1 MLPLFLLGCVEIAVV
16 MVAFS
21 HSINPIRKE
30 DAMTELRQ
38 RMIQDMQLHG
48 FSPKTQRCYIDAVRN
63 LARHYDRSPDLLS
76 EEDVRHFFLHL
87 INEKQ
92 AARSTVTIHL
102 SGIKFLF
109 EKTLQRPW
117 PVFQVVKPAKRKKLP
132 VVLAPD
138 EIRSILAL
146 VRSPVQEMA
155 LTLIYACGLR
165 LSEGACVRSDDID
178 TKRMLV
184 WVRNG
189 KGGKDRCV
197 PLPEPILDVLQ
208 HYWRKGHPQP
218 WLFPSRRKDGPISPS
233 SLQKT
238 FRDALRESGI
248 NKKASVHTLRHSYA
262 THLLERGVDLRI
274 IQKLL
279 GHTCVRTTFVYV
291 HLTSRIVDR
300 LNSSLNALM
309 AELKN

>member
-1 MLPLFLLGCVEIAVV
+1 
-16 MVAFS
+16 
-21 HSINPIRKE
+21 
-30 DAMTELRQ
+30 MTELRQ

-48 FSPKTQRCYIDAVRN
+48 FSPKTRQCYIAAVRN
-63 LARHYDRSPDLLS
+63 LAKHYDRPPDLLD
-76 EEDVRHFFLHL
+76 EEDVRNFFLHL

-102 SGIKFLF
+102 SGIKFF
-109 EKTLQRPW
+109 YEKTLQRPW
-117 PVFQVVKPAKRKKLP
+117 PVFQVVKPPKRKKLP
-132 VVLAPD
+132 VILSPE
-138 EIRSILAL
+138 EIRTLLGL
-146 VRSPVQEMA
+146 VRSSVQEMA

-165 LSEGACVRSDDID
+165 LSEGVRMRSDDID
-178 TKRMLV
+178 TTRMLV

-197 PLPEPILDVLQ
+197 PLPLPILEVLQ
-208 HYWRKGHPQP
+208 HYWRKGRPQP
-218 WLFPSRRKDGPISPS
+218 WLFPSRRQDGPISQS

-238 FRDALRESGI
+238 FRDVLGESGL

-300 LNSSLNALM
+300 LNASLNALM
-309 AELKN
+309 AELYN